1 MSRAGI
7 PEWFIG
13 GPLHGKDRRT
23 EVPGHRRDLFAV
35 PEAIIVRPDH
45 DAPLPDDQPTPA
57 RQRVYARRTF
67 AIGRTVLVIWTVD
80 GMQDHDIGD
89 QLAEILLAPHHDPE
103 PG

>member
-1 MSRAGI
+1 MSKARI
-7 PEWFIG
+7 PEWLIG

-23 EVPGHRRDLFAV
+23 EVPDHRRDLFAM
-35 PEAIIVRPDH
+35 PQTIVICPDR
-45 DAPLPDDQPTPA
+45 DGQLPDDQPTLA

-80 GMQDHDIGD
+80 GMQDRDIGD
-89 QLAEILLAPHHDPE
+89 QLAEILLAPHRDPE